1 MWANMF
7 STKANSKKAGI
18 KILVSQK
25 LDFKQNKNLKDKVA
39 NFIKLKATIFSED
52 IHTNNLSPNLRRCE
66 KRSTEIHSRR
76 IQYVSL
82 NKRLSK

>member
-39 NFIKLKATIFSED
+39 NFIKLKAAIFSEG
-52 IHTNNLSPNLRRCE
+52 NNLSPNFRRCK
-66 KRSTEIHSRR
+66 KRSTEIRSRR
-76 IQYVSL
+76 IQCVSL
-82 NKRLSK
+82 NKR